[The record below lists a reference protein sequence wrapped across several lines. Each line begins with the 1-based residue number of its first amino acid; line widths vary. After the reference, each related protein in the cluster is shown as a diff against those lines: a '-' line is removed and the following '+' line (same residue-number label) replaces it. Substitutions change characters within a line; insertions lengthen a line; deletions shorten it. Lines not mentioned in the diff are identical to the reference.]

1 MKPNFS
7 GTGVGNPPAFS
18 AQLIL
23 DTLQG
28 LNLWSP
34 IPPSPLIWPRH
45 LQKQTAWCQVV
56 CIVNFP
62 VPQQKP
68 ECGLNV
74 VRSVKQRDGFETYRH
89 SVLTL
94 RFANFGF
101 DGCTNRLATF
111 QHAAGVTTP
120 HLVRLGE
127 AMEETRRAASTVLDQ
142 IQQTIF
148 LLEFI
153 GVWIFDSCAH
163 GRWPCRCTQQ
173 HLGPWT

>member
-153 GVWIFDSCAH
+153 GV
-163 GRWPCRCTQQ
+163 
-173 HLGPWT
+173 